1 MAANLAGLTVDGAG
15 ATFTYTSADDS
26 NSTRHLMLLPHMA
39 NPIGNVTGNV
49 TGNADTATAL
59 ATGRTFTIGGDTTA
73 LQ

>member
-1 MAANLAGLTVDGAG
+1 MEQAQHLHILVLMTR
-15 ATFTYTSADDS
+15 TS
-26 NSTRHLMLLPHMA
+26 TKHLMLPPVYG

-73 LQ
+73 LST